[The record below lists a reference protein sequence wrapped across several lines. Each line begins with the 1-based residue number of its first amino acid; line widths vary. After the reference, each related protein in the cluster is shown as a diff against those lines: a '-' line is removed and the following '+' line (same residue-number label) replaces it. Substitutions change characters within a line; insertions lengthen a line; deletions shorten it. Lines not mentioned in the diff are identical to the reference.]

1 MSRASI
7 ACASLCSLATGLLL
21 VHCSSGGTSG
31 SRATG
36 ASDGGTDVTT
46 IGSGGPGPGSEAA
59 ADGSAAGDSGNQP
72 VNDAGHDSGEAT
84 GDGSS
89 GPTLGGC
96 PLFQPSFAYNQDIS
110 QAPLDTGS
118 ATYLAALKSSAPVIG
133 LDYPGGEAY
142 NIVPASQAAVAVQTS
157 SFYGFDRTDTFFYE
171 ADAGGATAPIP
182 SNVQYENMNT
192 PNADH
197 HMMILQ
203 QGTCQLFELYAWNP
217 TGPTTGWS
225 VLVEWDLNGTNEQIP
240 GNLEVGSTTAAG
252 TPLLPGVIWMDEV
265 AAGEIQHAVD
275 IVMPAAAI
283 SRCTYVHPAS
293 DGAWSATGTFPYG
306 GRLRLKASY
315 DTSKVTGTQALV
327 VLRALQRY
335 GMFNT
340 DISGE
345 TRSSFRL
352 GGLGN
357 NQGWN
362 QADIEQLGNLTW
374 DDFDVV
380 DLGTVQTMAGCH

>member
-7 ACASLCSLATGLLL
+7 ACASLCSVAAGSLLA
-21 VHCSSGGTSG
+21 HCSSGGTG
-31 SRATG
+31 SHAMG
-36 ASDGGTDVTT
+36 GSDGGTDVTT
-46 IGSGGPGPGSEAA
+46 MGGGGPGPGEAA
-59 ADGSAAGDSGNQP
+59 ADGGTASDSGTGPGNP
-72 VNDAGHDSGEAT
+72 PANDGGHDG
-84 GDGSS
+84 
-89 GPTLGGC
+89 
-96 PLFQPSFAYNQDIS
+96 QAYNEDIS
-110 QAPLDTGS
+110 QSAVDTGS

-142 NIVPASQAAVAVQTS
+142 NIVPASQPAVPVQTS
-157 SFYGFDRTDTFFYE
+157 SFYGFDPTDTFFYD

-217 TGPTTGWS
+217 TSATTGWS
-225 VLVEWDLNGTNEQIP
+225 VLVEWDLNGTNVQIP

-265 AAGEIQHAVD
+265 AAGLIQHAVD

-283 SRCTYVHPAS
+283 SKCNYVHPAS

-306 GRLRLKASY
+306 GRLRLKATY

-327 VLRALQRY
+327 VLRALQKY

-362 QADIEQLGNLTW
+362 QTDIEQLGTLTW

-380 DLGTVQTMAGCH
+380 DLGTVQTMAGCK